1 MKKIFSLII
10 VLTIIISSF
19 SYATS
24 TDSSDSTG
32 DISNEDKT
40 YEDGYRDG
48 VNDGYDEGYND
59 GLGSGKQ
66 KVPVVKFIENEHL
79 QEVGAGETL
88 KLQINFENDSVHN
101 AKELTITPE
110 LEGTPLV
117 YERPLK
123 FKLNKTLKGNMEGK
137 TSFSIKVSE
146 DAEVGTYPV
155 KFVLEYK
162 NSRDEVFSREDTV
175 YFRVTTERLK
185 PILTISNIENS
196 LPIIKAGD
204 TFRLSFDLNNIGGS
218 EAENVEIEL
227 EGFGQTTLMPVDGK
241 DYSYIGTIKSKEVST
256 QTFDILT
263 SEDISSKNNT
273 LVANI
278 NYKDSRGEEY
288 SISKNIYIVGV
299 DIGDNTSEEDESKS
313 AKPKMIISSYGLNP
327 TEVVAGD
334 IFTLGFTFK
343 NTSKER
349 KIRNIKITI
358 SSDGGSFIITRG
370 SNTFY
375 IEEMEK
381 QAMIT
386 REIEL
391 KAKQDLASNS
401 YKVNIDFDY
410 EDFSGNQYSANE
422 TLNIPVTE
430 YSKLVINSVY
440 AGESFVNSPTSL
452 SFDYVNMGKAVVSN
466 LTASVEGDYE
476 SVQSINYIGNLSA
489 GTSDYYDI
497 EVTPTKVGM
506 NYGVLVL
513 AFEDSSG
520 GTIEVR
526 KEFQGNAFEE
536 NFFEPG
542 PDIPVGP
549 SAGFVE
555 PPMEEEIDIP
565 VWQIVLA
572 GIGSFLVVFI
582 ITKMITTK
590 IIRKKLE
597 DEI

>member
-1 MKKIFSLII
+1 MRKICS
-10 VLTIIISSF
+10 LTIAILMTISSF
-19 SYATS
+19 CFAVS
-24 TDSSDSTG
+24 G
-32 DISNEDKT
+32 DITTDDKT

-59 GLGSGKQ
+59 GVGSGKQ
-66 KVPVVKFIENEHL
+66 KVPVVTFIENKTI
-79 QEVGAGETL
+79 QEIGAGETINL
-88 KLQINFENDSVHN
+88 AINFENDSLYT
-101 AKELTITPE
+101 AKELTITPI

-117 YERPLK
+117 YERPIK
-123 FKLNKTLKGNMEGK
+123 YKMNKSLKGSEEGK
-137 TSFSIKVSE
+137 TSFSIRVSE
-146 DAEVGTYPV
+146 DAKIGTYPV
-155 KFVLEYK
+155 KFKLEYK
-162 NSRDEVFSREDTV
+162 NTRDESFTREDTI
-175 YFRVTTERLK
+175 YFKVVTERLK
-185 PILTISNIENS
+185 PILTISNIKNS
-196 LPIIKAGD
+196 LSTIKAGD
-204 TFRLSFDLNNIGGS
+204 TFSLSFDLNNIGGS
-218 EAENVEIEL
+218 EAKNVEIEL
-227 EGFGQTTLMPVDGK
+227 AGFGQTTLMPIDGK
-241 DYSYIGTIKSKEVST
+241 DYSYIGTIQANENST
-256 QTFDILT
+256 QTFNILT
-263 SEDISSKNNT
+263 SADISSKNNT
-273 LVANI
+273 LTAKI
-278 NYKDSRGEEY
+278 SYKDSEGESY
-288 SISKNIYIVGV
+288 SISKNLYIVGI
-299 DIGDNTSEEDESKS
+299 DIGDNTSDEDVDKAS
-313 AKPKMIISSYGLNP
+313 KPKMIISSYGMNP

-334 IFTLGFTFK
+334 VFTLGFTFK
-343 NTSKER
+343 NTSRER

-375 IEEMEK
+375 IEEMDK
-381 QAMIT
+381 QAMVT

-506 NYGVLVL
+506 NYGTLIL

-520 GTIEVR
+520 GIIEVK

-536 NFFEPG
+536 NFFEPEQE
-542 PDIPVGP
+542 IPIGP
-549 SAGFVE
+549 STGFE
-555 PPMEEEIDIP
+555 EMPMEEDINIP
-565 VWQIVLA
+565 IWQIILI
-572 GIGSFLVVFI
+572 GFGSFLIVFI

>member
-1 MKKIFSLII
+1 MKKICS
-10 VLTIIISSF
+10 LTIAILMIISGF
-19 SYATS
+19 CYAISGDMT
-24 TDSSDSTG
+24 TD
-32 DISNEDKT
+32 DKT

-48 VNDGYDEGYND
+48 VNDGYDEGYSD
-59 GLGSGKQ
+59 GVGSGKQ
-66 KVPVVKFIENEHL
+66 KVPVVTFIENKTI
-79 QEVGAGETL
+79 QEIGAGETINL
-88 KLQINFENDSVHN
+88 TINFENDSLYT
-101 AKELTITPE
+101 AKELTITPI

-117 YERPLK
+117 YERPIK
-123 FKLNKTLKGNMEGK
+123 YKMNKSLKGSEEGK
-137 TSFSIKVSE
+137 TSFSIRVSE
-146 DAEVGTYPV
+146 DAKIGTYPL
-155 KFVLEYK
+155 KFKLEYK
-162 NSRDEVFSREDTV
+162 NTRDESFTREDTV
-175 YFRVTTERLK
+175 YFKVVTERLK
-185 PILTISNIENS
+185 PILTISNIKNS
-196 LPIIKAGD
+196 LSTIKAGD
-204 TFRLSFDLNNIGGS
+204 TFSLSFDLNNIGGS
-218 EAENVEIEL
+218 EAKNVEIEL
-227 EGFGQTTLMPVDGK
+227 EGFGQTTLMPIDGK
-241 DYSYIGTIKSKEVST
+241 DYSYVGTIQANENST
-256 QTFDILT
+256 QTFNILT

-273 LVANI
+273 LTANI
-278 NYKDSRGEEY
+278 SYKDSEGESH
-288 SISKNIYIVGV
+288 SISKNLYIVGV
-299 DIGDNTSEEDESKS
+299 DIGDNTSEDDIDKA

-334 IFTLGFTFK
+334 VFTLGFTFK
-343 NTSKER
+343 NTSRER

-375 IEEMEK
+375 IEEMDK
-381 QAMIT
+381 QAMVT

-440 AGESFVNSPTSL
+440 PGESFVNSPTSL

-497 EVTPTKVGM
+497 EVKPTKVGM
-506 NYGVLVL
+506 NYGTLIL

-520 GTIEVR
+520 GIIEVK

-536 NFFEPG
+536 NFFEPE
-542 PDIPVGP
+542 PDILVGP
-549 SAGFVE
+549 STGFEE

-572 GIGSFLVVFI
+572 GISSFLVVFI
-582 ITKMITTK
+582 IAKMITTK